1 MVIVIEKKI
10 LKILYFENMFFSL
23 KKVFMSIHE
32 GSNFS
37 FISDFIC
44 TFIYSDAY
52 VNSVSLFII
61 VFIIVLLRCVKASER
76 LMQINTL
83 IYGHDHA
90 RTLHGMIY
98 SVIILYNLQ
107 FSLITMKHAS
117 RDSTWYNCD

>member
-98 SVIILYNLQ
+98 SLIILYNLQ
-107 FSLITMKHAS
+107 FSLITMEHAS

>member
-1 MVIVIEKKI
+1 
-10 LKILYFENMFFSL
+10 
-23 KKVFMSIHE
+23 MSIHE

-37 FISDFIC
+37 FISDYIC

-52 VNSVSLFII
+52 VNSVSLSII
-61 VFIIVLLRCVKASER
+61 VFIIVLLCCVKASER

-98 SVIILYNLQ
+98 SLIILYNLQ
-107 FSLITMKHAS
+107 FSLITMEHAS